1 MLDAIPLPFGRARA
15 NPLVGEAR
23 QRQRRRRLL
32 LAAGIAVSAVVA
44 AALVVP
50 STEWGVPFSGLHT
63 PEGDLIRQDVT
74 ATIRE
79 FDNALVTGD
88 YARACSLLDPISG
101 QSVLRRATNPV
112 GIHGSC
118 ETRLSGV
125 ARLVGRRQ
133 LDELKTAR
141 IYAIQYGGPET
152 RGFAAQAFFNV
163 LDTSW
168 AGGVPAVGLG
178 KNDGHASVLIQCPP
192 LICAQHSLQ
201 NYITLNKALKGH

>member
-1 MLDAIPLPFGRARA
+1 MFDAIPLRFGRVRA
-15 NPLVGEAR
+15 NPLLGEAR
-23 QRQRRRRLL
+23 QRQRRRRLV
-32 LAAGIAVSAVVA
+32 LAAGIAVSAVIA

-63 PEGDLIRQDVT
+63 TEGELIRQDVT
-74 ATIRE
+74 ATIRA

-88 YARACSLLDPISG
+88 YARACSLLNPISG

-118 ETRLSGV
+118 ENRLSGV

-133 LDELKTAR
+133 LSELTTAR
-141 IYAIQYGGPET
+141 ISTIQYAGSER

-168 AGGVPAVGLG
+168 AGAVPVVGLG
-178 KNDGHASVLIQCPP
+178 KDDGHSSVLIGCPP
-192 LICAQHSLQ
+192 LICGAALKT
-201 NYITLNKALKGH
+201 YINLNKALKSH